1 MTPSLRL
8 NLLAIVVL
16 CLLVVNALPATA
28 NSVSVTGTGHVGGFS
43 VGFDITSAGFTA
55 FESLNGGG
63 QGYISTGTVGV
74 PMKLIWSVD
83 AFPGP
88 ELQTTATVGGQ
99 FTDLVGGGLVFT
111 STFTIPASALL
122 SGTFTV
128 PVDVTGYFLAFQDL
142 SLGKGFLTPGPFLGG
157 ITFTGT
163 GTATFDILDLGQGS
177 FEIVSASST
186 FSGTG
191 RAVTPE
197 PTSLLLMAT
206 GLAALGLVVRRKRG
220 LSETQDSQLLG

>member
-1 MTPSLRL
+1 MPPSLRMRML
-8 NLLAIVVL
+8 GLVIL
-16 CLLVVNALPATA
+16 CFVAAGALPATA
-28 NSVSVTGTGHVGGFS
+28 NSVSVTGTGHGGGFS

-55 FESLNGGG
+55 FESLNGGDR
-63 QGYISTGTVGV
+63 GYISIGTVGV
-74 PMKLIWSVD
+74 PMKIIWSVD

-128 PVDVTGYFLAFQDL
+128 PVDVTGYFTAFQDL
-142 SLGKGFLTPGPFLGG
+142 SLGEGFLTPGPFLGG
-157 ITFTGT
+157 LTFTGT

-177 FEIVSASST
+177 YEIVSASST
-186 FSGTG
+186 FNGTG

-197 PTSLLLMAT
+197 PTSLLLMGT
-206 GLAALGLVVRRKRG
+206 GLAALGLVARRKPG
-220 LSETQDSQLLG
+220 LSQTPKDS

>member
-1 MTPSLRL
+1 MPPSLRMSMVGL
-8 NLLAIVVL
+8 VILCFVVAS
-16 CLLVVNALPATA
+16 ALPATA
-28 NSVSVTGTGHVGGFS
+28 TSVSVTGTGHVGGFS
-43 VGFDITSAGFTA
+43 TGFDITSAGFTA

-63 QGYISTGTVGV
+63 QGYITTGTVGV
-74 PMKLIWSVD
+74 PLTLIWSVG

-128 PVDVTGYFLAFQDL
+128 PVDVTGYFIALQDL
-142 SLGKGFLTPGPFLGG
+142 SLGKGYITPGPFIGG
-157 ITFTGT
+157 LKFTGT

-177 FEIVSASST
+177 YEIVSASST

-191 RAVTPE
+191 SAVTPE
-197 PTSLLLMAT
+197 PTSLLLMGT
-206 GLAALGLVVRRKRG
+206 GLVALGLVVRRKRG
-220 LSETQDSQLLG
+220 LSQTQDSQFLR